1 MDPGYV
7 LELAMQ
13 RAIILPGYVLELG
26 TQHSP

>member
-13 RAIILPGYVLELG
+13 SAIILPGYVLELG